1 MRRHE
6 LDLFSLIAGLAFV
19 GVAVGHLLDVA
30 TDLDFDARWVAP
42 IVLVT
47 LGVAGL
53 AGVLGSRG
61 AELPTAAADAED
73 ATTVDAEP
81 VAADE
86 DEDAASR

>member
-1 MRRHE
+1 VRRHE

-30 TDLDFDARWVAP
+30 TDLDFDGRWVAP

-61 AELPTAAADAED
+61 EASTS
-73 ATTVDAEP
+73 VDAEP
-81 VAADE
+81 VIAEE
-86 DEDAASR
+86 DEEAGSR

>member
-30 TDLDFDARWVAP
+30 TDLDFDGRWVAP

-61 AELPTAAADAED
+61 ETVPAEQGD
-73 ATTVDAEP
+73 
-81 VAADE
+81 
-86 DEDAASR
+86 DAAGR

>member
-1 MRRHE
+1 VRRHE

-19 GVAVGHLLDVA
+19 AVAVGHLLDVA
-30 TDLDFDARWVAP
+30 TDLDFDGRWVAP

-61 AELPTAAADAED
+61 GASSPAAGAGDPPTAEH
-73 ATTVDAEP
+73 AEP
-81 VAADE
+81 EPAEEGEQAD
-86 DEDAASR
+86 SR